1 LQKCKRLKAYSRRSL
16 IQCVISMDNGTTG
29 GLAHGSRSIAIVGH
43 ATGYLFAEL
52 RGYWRD
58 AGRRLL
64 PLTGASRRGRQGMRF
79 ARALDSPPHLR
90 GQFVPTAR
98 SRVVR
103 GRPLWNPSAEIEH
116 PSQGVSSVDV
126 KAPLADQTPLASSLM
141 LWVTRVLIAGLVVV
155 ELIPNLI
162 LGVVFCAGYL
172 LAELRARWRRTR
184 IAGAIGSV
192 SHPRRQL
199 IPTARSGPRR
209 RRLEGNFNTATEKL
223 THRASWAAVQPSLPD
238 QTKPLHSL
246 TLSLIRA
253 LVAGLVLVALIPNL
267 MLGAI
272 LWLGPVE
279 IPRSKFPMI
288 TANDKPIAPPS
299 SVPTPVLSSPP
310 SLEASPGAD
319 ITLPIAL
326 DGTDGVPA
334 RSIIAIR
341 GLPQG
346 SKLSSGR
353 PYDETEWNL
362 KPDEIGDLH
371 LVLPSN
377 ASGESKLI
385 IQLVAIDGA
394 ILADAAMV
402 LKMPINSA
410 AANIPA
416 SNIEMEPTQVQAAD
430 QRTQKLEDRGA
441 EGTLANPEAALAT
454 PDQVPLPFRR
464 PAQTSNDD
472 ANWITL
478 TSVNLRERPTRS
490 ARAIGVVAKDAKL
503 RVIARKKRWVQVT
516 NLATSEKG
524 WIYAR
529 HVANDANMR

>member
-1 LQKCKRLKAYSRRSL
+1 MRL
-16 IQCVISMDNGTTG
+16 
-29 GLAHGSRSIAIVGH
+29 
-43 ATGYLFAEL
+43 
-52 RGYWRD
+52 
-58 AGRRLL
+58 
-64 PLTGASRRGRQGMRF
+64 
-79 ARALDSPPHLR
+79 ARALGSLPHLR
-90 GQFVPTAR
+90 RQFVPTAR

-103 GRPLWNPSAEIEH
+103 GRLNLSTGIEQ

-126 KAPLADQTPLASSLM
+126 KATLGQPTPLASSLM

-155 ELIPNLI
+155 ALIPNLI

-172 LAELRARWRRTR
+172 LAKLRREWRGRR
-184 IAGAIGSV
+184 IARAIGSMP
-192 SHPRRQL
+192 HLRQQL
-199 IPTARSGPRR
+199 IPTARSRPRR
-209 RRLEGNFNTATEKL
+209 RPLQGNFNTAIENQTQ
-223 THRASWAAVQPSLPD
+223 RVSWVNAQPPLPD
-238 QTKPLHSL
+238 QTTPLPSL

-253 LVAGLVLVALIPNL
+253 LVAGLVLAALIPNL

-272 LWLGPVE
+272 FWLGAVD
-279 IPRSKFPMI
+279 IPGSRFAAI

-299 SVPTPVLSSPP
+299 AVPTPVLSSPP
-310 SLEASPGAD
+310 SLEAFPGTD

-341 GLPQG
+341 GLPEG

-353 PYDETEWNL
+353 PYDESEWNL

-385 IQLVAIDGA
+385 IQLVATDGA
-394 ILADAAMV
+394 IIADAATV
-402 LKMPINSA
+402 LKMPTNS

-416 SNIEMEPTQVQAAD
+416 SNIEIEPTQAQVSE
-430 QRTQKLEDRGA
+430 QRTQDLEERGA
-441 EGTLANPEAALAT
+441 EKTLADLDAAMAR
-454 PDQVPLPFRR
+454 PGDPVPLPTRR

-503 RVIARKKRWVQVT
+503 RVIARKNRWVQVT

-529 HVANDANMR
+529 HVATDADMR

>member
-1 LQKCKRLKAYSRRSL
+1 
-16 IQCVISMDNGTTG
+16 M
-29 GLAHGSRSIAIVGH
+29 
-43 ATGYLFAEL
+43 
-52 RGYWRD
+52 
-58 AGRRLL
+58 
-64 PLTGASRRGRQGMRF
+64 
-79 ARALDSPPHLR
+79 
-90 GQFVPTAR
+90 
-98 SRVVR
+98 
-103 GRPLWNPSAEIEH
+103 
-116 PSQGVSSVDV
+116 SSVDV

-155 ELIPNLI
+155 ALIPNLI
-162 LGVVFCAGYL
+162 LGIVFCAGYL
-172 LAELRARWRRTR
+172 LAELRERWRRTR

-192 SHPRRQL
+192 PHLRRQL

-209 RRLEGNFNTATEKL
+209 RPLEGNFNTATEKP
-223 THRASWAAVQPSLPD
+223 TQRASWAAVQPSLPD
-238 QTKPLHSL
+238 QTKPLLPSL
-246 TLSLIRA
+246 TLSVIRA
-253 LVAGLVLVALIPNL
+253 LVAGLVLAALIPNL

-272 LWLGPVE
+272 LWLGPVD

-288 TANDKPIAPPS
+288 TANDKPIASPS
-299 SVPTPVLSSPP
+299 AVPAPVLSSPP
-310 SLEASPGAD
+310 SLEAAPGAD

-326 DGTDGVPA
+326 DGTDGVPT

-362 KPDEIGDLH
+362 EPDEIGDLH
-371 LVLPSN
+371 LILPGN
-377 ASGESKLI
+377 ASGESRLI

-394 ILADAAMV
+394 ILADAATI
-402 LKMPINSA
+402 LKVPTNSA

-416 SNIEMEPTQVQAAD
+416 SNIEIEPTQVQASD
-430 QRTQKLEDRGA
+430 QRTQGLEDRGA
-441 EGTLANPEAALAT
+441 EGTLANLDAAAMT
-454 PDQVPLPFRR
+454 DQAPLPIRR
-464 PAQTSNDD
+464 PTQTANDD

>member
-1 LQKCKRLKAYSRRSL
+1 
-16 IQCVISMDNGTTG
+16 M
-29 GLAHGSRSIAIVGH
+29 
-43 ATGYLFAEL
+43 
-52 RGYWRD
+52 
-58 AGRRLL
+58 
-64 PLTGASRRGRQGMRF
+64 
-79 ARALDSPPHLR
+79 
-90 GQFVPTAR
+90 
-98 SRVVR
+98 
-103 GRPLWNPSAEIEH
+103 
-116 PSQGVSSVDV
+116 SSVDV

-155 ELIPNLI
+155 ALIPNLI

-172 LAELRARWRRTR
+172 LAELRGRWRRTR

-192 SHPRRQL
+192 PHLRRQL

-209 RRLEGNFNTATEKL
+209 RPLEGNFNTATEKP
-223 THRASWAAVQPSLPD
+223 TQRVSWVNVKPGLAD
-238 QTKPLHSL
+238 QTTPLPSL

-272 LWLGPVE
+272 FWLGAVD
-279 IPRSKFPMI
+279 IPRSKSAMI
-288 TANDKPIAPPS
+288 TANDKTIARPS
-299 SVPTPVLSSPP
+299 AVPTPVLSS
-310 SLEASPGAD
+310 SGTLEATAGGD
-319 ITLPIAL
+319 VTFPIAL

-334 RSIIAIR
+334 RSIIAIK

-353 PYDETEWNL
+353 PYDQTEWNL

-371 LVLPSN
+371 LILPGN
-377 ASGESKLI
+377 ASGEAKLT
-385 IQLVAIDGA
+385 IQLVATDGA
-394 ILADAAMV
+394 ILADAATV
-402 LKMPINSA
+402 LKMSTNS

-416 SNIEMEPTQVQAAD
+416 SNIETEPTQAQVSEP
-430 QRTQKLEDRGA
+430 RTQGLEERGA
-441 EGTLANPEAALAT
+441 EKTLANLDAAMAT
-454 PDQVPLPFRR
+454 PGDLAPLPTKR

-478 TSVNLRERPTRS
+478 TSVNLRQRPTRS

-503 RVIARKKRWVQVT
+503 RVIARKNRWVQVT
-516 NLATSEKG
+516 NLATLEKG

-529 HVANDANMR
+529 HVATVR

>member
-1 LQKCKRLKAYSRRSL
+1 MRL
-16 IQCVISMDNGTTG
+16 
-29 GLAHGSRSIAIVGH
+29 
-43 ATGYLFAEL
+43 
-52 RGYWRD
+52 
-58 AGRRLL
+58 
-64 PLTGASRRGRQGMRF
+64 
-79 ARALDSPPHLR
+79 ARALGSLPHLR
-90 GQFVPTAR
+90 RQFVPTAR

-103 GRPLWNPSAEIEH
+103 GRLQWNFNTRVEQPAQE
-116 PSQGVSSVDV
+116 VSSVDV
-126 KAPLADQTPLASSLM
+126 KATLADQTPLASSLM

-155 ELIPNLI
+155 ALIPNLI

-172 LAELRARWRRTR
+172 LAELRRRWRRGR
-184 IAGAIGSV
+184 IARAIGST
-192 SHPRRQL
+192 SHLRRQL
-199 IPTARSGPRR
+199 VPTVRSRPRR
-209 RRLEGNFNTATEKL
+209 RPLQGNFNTAIEKP
-223 THRASWAAVQPSLPD
+223 TQGISWVNVKPRLADQRTPLP
-238 QTKPLHSL
+238 SL

-253 LVAGLVLVALIPNL
+253 LVAGLVLAALIPNL

-272 LWLGPVE
+272 FWLGAVD
-279 IPRSKFPMI
+279 IPRSKSPMI

-299 SVPTPVLSSPP
+299 AVPTPVLSSPP

-371 LVLPSN
+371 LILPSN
-377 ASGESKLI
+377 TSGESKLI

-394 ILADAAMV
+394 ILADAATI
-402 LKMPINSA
+402 LKVPTNS

-416 SNIEMEPTQVQAAD
+416 SNIEIKPTQAQVSG
-430 QRTQKLEDRGA
+430 QRTQGLEERGA
-441 EGTLANPEAALAT
+441 EGTLADLDAAMAT
-454 PDQVPLPFRR
+454 PGDPVPLPTRR

-490 ARAIGVVAKDAKL
+490 ARAVAVVAKDAKL
-503 RVIARKKRWVQVT
+503 RVIARKNRWVQVT

-529 HVANDANMR
+529 HVATVR